1 MFKNFEAGP
10 GRPLLKVTVHRAAAA
25 SRPGG
30 WGRKAPRSLFPA
42 PPIPD
47 LAGNRGGNPDSWFGL
62 VNGGIGALAPDCGP
76 AGILGCGRL
85 QP

>member
-62 VNGGIGALAPDCGP
+62 MGESGP
-76 AGILGCGRL
+76 WPPTAGRRGFWGVGDS